1 MVVPGDTH
9 EDATGTENR
18 GSRGANRPRER
29 GCSPARRAAGRVRV
43 VRRRPV
49 HPCVARSDCVCQT
62 GASRARRAPRP
73 PTAGRPR
80 SSPTRSG
87 SRRRAAGR
95 SIARSATVTATTSA
109 TAPPI
114 AEIGVGR
121 DSRVPG
127 CRCWF
132 RAREPVDESLA
143 GRQQSV
149 GASVADASGLDHWWL
164 PSPSDGRPRMQCPPR
179 TYPDVTTAVAA
190 TSAAA
195 VMAGGDRRGRS
206 VRCP

>member
-1 MVVPGDTH
+1 MARAVRIGRAREAARQLDALLDEYESFDGGRCTHVSPVPTVS
-9 EDATGTENR
+9 A
-18 GSRGANRPRER
+18 RPER
-29 GCSPARRAAGRVRV
+29 VALVARR
-43 VRRRPV
+43 
-49 HPCVARSDCVCQT
+49 
-62 GASRARRAPRP
+62 RP